1 MRRGN
6 TMAEHKHSVTCP
18 ACGGAISATTQDELI
33 RLVQDHAKKD
43 HQMDLSPEKVL
54 EMEKAQAVK

>member
-1 MRRGN
+1 
-6 TMAEHKHSVTCP
+6 MAEHKHSVTCP